1 MTGIELTIVSV
12 IPAEPGIQSVI
23 IERSTSFN
31 HEVIFKI
38 FWRYFMKGYIQVY
51 TENGKG
57 KTKAAL
63 GLSIRAAGAGLKVF
77 IVQFLKMGDYSEIKA
92 LERFSDLIT
101 IEQYGLGR
109 FIKGK
114 PSPEDIEAGRKGL
127 EKLKSIIA
135 AGEHDVVVIEEGNVA
150 VMCGLFSAQDL
161 LDVIE
166 LKPENME
173 IVITGRG
180 AAPEIIEKADLVTE
194 MKEIKHYYQKGV
206 KAGVGIEK

>member
-1 MTGIELTIVSV
+1 MI
-12 IPAEPGIQSVI
+12 
-23 IERSTSFN
+23 R
-31 HEVIFKI
+31 
-38 FWRYFMKGYIQVY
+38 RYKMKGYVQVY
-51 TENGKG
+51 TGNGKG
-57 KTKAAL
+57 KTTAAL

-114 PSPEDIEAGRKGL
+114 PSPEDIESGRKGL

-206 KAGVGIEK
+206 KARMGIEK